1 VARVVDSELK
11 GFIESGVAM
20 VAATRDADNVP
31 AITRAGGCRV
41 SPEDG
46 RVTVFVA
53 TEQAARCL
61 DNVRATGS
69 IAVVYVMPHTYECFQ
84 VKGVDARMVE
94 LDAHGREQVRSYRR
108 AFFANLM
115 KIGMEETLSAG
126 LLPEAPEAF
135 VGVEFT
141 PTEAYC
147 QTPGP
152 GAGSRKEPGP

>member
-1 VARVVDSELK
+1 
-11 GFIESGVAM
+11 M

-31 AITRAGGCRV
+31 AITRGGGCRV
-41 SPEDG
+41 SSEDG

-69 IAVVYVMPHTYECFQ
+69 IAVVFVMPLTYECYQ
-84 VKGVDARMVE
+84 VKGVGARIVQ
-94 LDAHGREQVRSYRR
+94 LDALDRDRVAGYRR
-108 AFFANLM
+108 AFFANLLET
-115 KIGMEETLSAG
+115 GMPETLSAG

-135 VGVEFT
+135 VGLEFT
-141 PTEAYC
+141 PTEVYR

-152 GAGSRKEPGP
+152 GAGGRKDGSR